1 MKKLFLLFLPLA
13 IALSPE
19 FPNPLIPKL
28 RLSDILIVL
37 IILIWLGNLAFQRR
51 LPRLPKDFLL
61 PISLL
66 FLLNFI
72 SLFYGIAIGTLTGE
86 VLRRGIYYFRKR
98 IEYFILFSLASG
110 I

>member
-1 MKKLFLLFLPLA
+1 MRIILYLLPFA

-19 FPNPLIPKL
+19 FPNPLVPKL
-28 RLSDILIVL
+28 RLSDILIAL
-37 IILIWLGNLAFQRR
+37 ITLIWLANLAFQRR
-51 LPRLPKDFLL
+51 LPRLPNDSLL
-61 PISLL
+61 PISLV

-86 VLRRGIYYFRKR
+86 VLRKGIYYFGKR
-98 IEYFILFSLASG
+98 IEYFVLFSLASG

>member
-28 RLSDILIVL
+28 RLSDILIAL

-61 PISLL
+61 PISLV

-98 IEYFILFSLASG
+98 IEYFILLSLASDM
-110 I
+110 